1 MAILVRC
8 ILCPGELSNLRSGKC
23 DIYPLTDQLLP
34 EKILAPLS
42 TDILF
47 TVGLLVVSDVF
58 PAHMQALSGAVFN
71 TCAQLGTAI
80 GLTVTSVIS
89 ASVTA
94 ASRDPDKASPGAL
107 MEGYRAVFWTMF
119 AWMVVVCLVSA
130 LGLRRVGGVGVKRD

>member
-1 MAILVRC
+1 M
-8 ILCPGELSNLRSGKC
+8 
-23 DIYPLTDQLLP
+23 
-34 EKILAPLS
+34 LAPLS

-58 PAHMQALSGAVFN
+58 PAHMQGLSGAVFN
-71 TCAQLGTAI
+71 TCAQVGTAI

-94 ASRDPDKASPGAL
+94 SSPEPDKSSPGAL

-119 AWMVVVCLVSA
+119 SWMVVVCLVSG